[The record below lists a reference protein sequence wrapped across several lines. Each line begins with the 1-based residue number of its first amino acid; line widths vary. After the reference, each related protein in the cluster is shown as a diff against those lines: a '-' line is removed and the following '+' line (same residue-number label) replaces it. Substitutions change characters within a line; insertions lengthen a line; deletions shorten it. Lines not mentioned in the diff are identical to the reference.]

1 MATQLLIYRNVQP
14 ITRDKH
20 GELYLKAGK
29 DFVFAKDV
37 NSVPLMAAEFP
48 AAASDLPIVFTNA
61 EDNGVLPVAVLGIER
76 DSNLMV
82 DEDNRWQGEYVPAFF
97 RRYPFV
103 FASSAEGQTFTLCID
118 EDYEGINS
126 DGRGERLFD
135 ADGEQTQ
142 YLSRV
147 LSFLQDYQAH
157 FQRTRTF
164 CRRLVELD
172 LLESVEAQVRLPE
185 GGRRTLTGFK
195 AINRNKLKE
204 LSAEQLQTLMNNDE
218 LELIH
223 IHLQSMRNFNR
234 LTRLAKGGAAQDTQA
249 KPDPATDEDTASG
262 EVAPANNASSSD
274 KDNNSLLH

>member
-29 DFVFAKDV
+29 DFVFAKEV

-48 AAASDLPIVFTNA
+48 AAASDLPIVFT
-61 EDNGVLPVAVLGIER
+61 DTDDGVLPVAVLGIER
-76 DSNLMV
+76 DVNLMV
-82 DEDNRWQGEYVPAFF
+82 DDDNRWQGEYVPAFF

-103 FASSAEGQTFTLCID
+103 FASSEDGKTFTLCID

-126 DGRGERLFD
+126 EGRGERLFD

-172 LLESVEAQVRLPE
+172 LLEAVEAQVRLPE

-195 AINRNKLKE
+195 SINRQKLKE
-204 LSAEQLQTLMNNDE
+204 LSAEQLQTLMGNDE
-218 LELIH
+218 LELMH

-234 LTRLAKGGAAQDTQA
+234 LARLARGGNALDSQA
-249 KPDPATDEDTASG
+249 KPDPATDEDTAADQT
-262 EVAPANNASSSD
+262 APASD
-274 KDNNSLLH
+274 TSATDQDSNTLLH

>member
-29 DFVFAKDV
+29 DFVFAKEV

-48 AAASDLPIVFTNA
+48 AAASDLPIVFTEA
-61 EDNGVLPVAVLGIER
+61 DDGVLPVAVLGIER
-76 DSNLMV
+76 DVNLMV
-82 DEDNRWQGEYVPAFF
+82 DDDNRWQGEYVPAFF

-103 FASSAEGQTFTLCID
+103 FASSADGKSFTLCVD

-126 DGRGERLFD
+126 EGRGERLFD

-157 FQRTRTF
+157 FQRTRAF
-164 CRRLVELD
+164 CRRLVDLD

-204 LSAEQLQTLMNNDE
+204 LPAEQLQSLMSNDE

-234 LTRLAKGGAAQDTQA
+234 LTRLAKGGSALGTQS
-249 KPDPATDEDTASG
+249 KPDPATDEENAAS
-262 EVAPANNASSSD
+262 ESKPASEAPSTDQDS
-274 KDNNSLLH
+274 NSLLH